1 MIIALCIVSASEIA
15 KVVPSFTYDMVEN
28 EKDKFLDIL
37 YQFGMD
43 VKQTIETQKDLMHRN
58 RMNNIV
64 QCDRYVGYE
73 RTDKEWIESRFAS
86 KEAKDKATGNKLI
99 KDIYRMRGYTE

>member
-15 KVVPSFTYDMVEN
+15 KVMPSFTYDMVE
-28 EKDKFLDIL
+28 KDRDTFLDIL

-43 VKQTIETQKDLMHRN
+43 IKQPIEIQKDLMHRN

-73 RTDKEWIESRFAS
+73 RTDKIWIESGYAS
-86 KEAKDKATGNKLI
+86 REAKDKSTGNKLI
-99 KDIYRMRGYTE
+99 KDIYRMRGYVE